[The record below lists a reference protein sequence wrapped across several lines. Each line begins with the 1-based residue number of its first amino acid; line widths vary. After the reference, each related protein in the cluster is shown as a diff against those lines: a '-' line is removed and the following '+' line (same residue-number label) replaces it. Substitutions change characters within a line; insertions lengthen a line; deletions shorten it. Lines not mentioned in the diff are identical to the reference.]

1 MKNILLFLIALTV
14 FATAAAAQESQHPT
28 PQVGIEEFYL
38 AKDNGNGKA
47 GDAATGFVTTDVPIY
62 CVVQLDSAIPV
73 TVKMN
78 LIAVNVPGVK
88 PETRVVS
95 TSYTTKDNQSR
106 VNFTGRPA
114 GRWVAGKYRA
124 DVFVGSAPAVS
135 KLFIVQTPSATP
147 KSSAEGIAEPRPK
160 SARKL

>member
-14 FATAAAAQESQHPT
+14 FATAAAAQEAQHPT
-28 PQVGIEEFYL
+28 PQVGIEDIYL
-38 AKDNGNGKA
+38 AKDDGNGKA
-47 GDAATGFVTTDVPIY
+47 GDAVTGFVTTDVPIY

-78 LIAVNVPGVK
+78 LIAVSVPGVK

-106 VNFTGRPA
+106 VNFTGRPV
-114 GRWVAGKYRA
+114 GRWAAGKYRV
-124 DVFVGSAPAVS
+124 DIFVGNSTPIS
-135 KLFIVQTPSATP
+135 KPFVVQSPSAAP
-147 KSSAEGIAEPRPK
+147 KPSAEGFADPRSK
-160 SARKL
+160 NARKL